1 MKNGFFFSIFLFA
14 ALSAVGQQAPV
25 VTVVRGEV
33 IDRPESRQMLL
44 LREGSDPRISAVYI
58 PITDG
63 KFEHTLSVEQEE
75 AWQLIFEDE
84 IRRGSWRDIVFFA
97 ENDTVRLTLYPMNR
111 HEENVIE
118 GGPLNR
124 QYLSFRELEKQAFD
138 PTPLYDEMNALD
150 EAGRMLNDR
159 AKELLAALDAAGDN
173 REVWDKAINAW
184 NKLQDANEHYTP
196 EAAAVNRKID
206 LFHQQAR
213 EWEVDY
219 ARNNV
224 SIPGYF
230 VLIEK
235 LRPGYSRMGLDN
247 ASAYELYGEVYARA
261 YPDHPYTDELQRII
275 LSHSQ
280 IRPGG
285 KYIDFT
291 APDFEGNPVTL
302 SEQIEGKV
310 ALIDLWASW
319 CGPCRRLSIST
330 IPIYEKYRD
339 KGFTVVGVAREEDPQ
354 RGIEAARQDGYP
366 WLNLL
371 EVGDAANIWN
381 SYGIGNAGGTTVLV
395 DRDGTI
401 LAVHPE
407 TEELEKILEE
417 KLGKIKNQDR

>member
-1 MKNGFFFSIFLFA
+1 MKKGFLFLLFLFA
-14 ALSAVGQQAPV
+14 ALSAAGQNAPV
-25 VTVVRGEV
+25 VTVIRGEV

-44 LREGSDPRISAVYI
+44 LREGDDPRIHAVYI

-63 KFEHTLSVEQEE
+63 KFEYILTTAQEG
-75 AWQLIFEDE
+75 AYDLIFEDE
-84 IRRGSWRDIVFFA
+84 IRRGSWRNIVFFA
-97 ENDTVRLTLYPMNR
+97 ENDTVRLTLYPQDR
-111 HEENVIE
+111 YGENVVD
-118 GGPLNR
+118 GGALNR
-124 QYLSFRELEKQAFD
+124 QYLSFMELEKQAFD
-138 PTPLYDEMNALD
+138 PTPLYDEMNELD
-150 EAGRMLNDR
+150 KADRMYNER
-159 AKELLAALDAAGDN
+159 AKELLAVLRADDVDETVRERAL
-173 REVWDKAINAW
+173 NAW
-184 NKLQDANEHYTP
+184 YKLQDANEHYSP
-196 EAAAVNRKID
+196 EAAAVYKKIER
-206 LFHQQAR
+206 LHQQLR

-224 SIPGYF
+224 SIPGYYI
-230 VLIEK
+230 LIHK
-235 LRPGYSRMGLDN
+235 LRPSYSHMGLDN
-247 ASAYELYGEVYARA
+247 TSAYELYGEVYARA

-302 SEQIEGKV
+302 SKQIEGKV

-381 SYGIGNAGGTTVLV
+381 SYGVGNAGGTTVLV

-417 KLGKIKNQDR
+417 KLGAN